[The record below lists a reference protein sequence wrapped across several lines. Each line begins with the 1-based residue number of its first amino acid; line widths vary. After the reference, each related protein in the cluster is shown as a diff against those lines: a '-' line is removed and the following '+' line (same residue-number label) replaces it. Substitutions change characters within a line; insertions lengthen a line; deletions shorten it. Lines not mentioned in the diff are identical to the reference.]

1 MNLDARV
8 EALDGPLPVIRWNW
22 DDETDILSGAMA
34 GVRKGGGLTGTI
46 ELTDDEGSVAVVD
59 VAGGRVQGLD
69 IVVWPE
75 ITEIPGLAAPEAGRD
90 GVVMLPPRPSQP
102 GIASVEVDTTLSVA
116 ANPRHDLLHL
126 RIGTKRQ
133 VEAIRVADRLLIEV
147 DGKGRLA
154 GFWLLSVPFG
164 PEEDLV

>member
-1 MNLDARV
+1 MNLDARIDQ
-8 EALDGPLPVIRWNW
+8 LDGPLPTIRWTW

-34 GVRKGGGLTGTI
+34 GSKKSGGLTGTV

-75 ITEIPGLAAPEAGRD
+75 VTEVRGLEPPEAGRD
-90 GVVMLPPRPSQP
+90 GVIVLPPRPSQP
-102 GIASVEVDTTLSVA
+102 GIAAVEVDTTLSVA
-116 ANPRHDLLHL
+116 ANPRHDTLHL

-133 VEAIRVADRLLIEV
+133 VEAVRVADGLLVEV

-154 GFWLLSVPFG
+154 GFWLLNVPFG
-164 PEEDLV
+164 PEGDPA

>member
-1 MNLDARV
+1 MNLDARIDP
-8 EALDGPLPVIRWNW
+8 LDGPLPTIRWTW

-34 GVRKGGGLTGTI
+34 GSKKGGGLTGTV

-75 ITEIPGLAAPEAGRD
+75 VTEVRGLEAPEAGRD
-90 GVVMLPPRPSQP
+90 GVIVLPPRPSQP
-102 GIASVEVDTTLSVA
+102 GIAAVEVDTTLSVA
-116 ANPRHDLLHL
+116 ANPRHDTLHL

-133 VEAIRVADRLLIEV
+133 VEAVRVADGLLVEV

-164 PEEDLV
+164 PEGDPA

>member
-1 MNLDARV
+1 MNLDARID
-8 EALDGPLPVIRWNW
+8 ALDGPLPTIKWTW

-34 GVRKGGGLTGTI
+34 GARKSGGLTGTI

-75 ITEIPGLAAPEAGRD
+75 VTEIAGLEAPEASRD
-90 GVVMLPPRPSQP
+90 GVVMLPPRQSQP
-102 GIASVEVDTTLSVA
+102 GISAVEVDTTLSVA
-116 ANPRHDLLHL
+116 ANPRHDLLHV

-133 VEAIRVADRLLIEV
+133 VEVVRVADRLLIEV

-154 GFWLLSVPFG
+154 GFWLLAVPFG
-164 PEEDLV
+164 PDEDLA

>member
-1 MNLDARV
+1 MNLDARIDP
-8 EALDGPLPVIRWNW
+8 LDGPLPTIRWDW
-22 DDETDILSGAMA
+22 DDETDILSGAMD
-34 GVRKGGGLTGTI
+34 GVRKSGGLTGTI

-75 ITEIPGLAAPEAGRD
+75 VSEVATLAAPEASRD
-90 GVVMLPPRPSQP
+90 GVVILPPRPSQP
-102 GIASVEVDTTLSVA
+102 GIAAVEVDTTLSVS

-164 PEEDLV
+164 PDGDPT

>member
-1 MNLDARV
+1 MNLDARI
-8 EALDGPLPVIRWNW
+8 EALDGPLPAIRWTW

-34 GVRKGGGLTGTI
+34 GLKKSGGLTGTI

-59 VAGGRVQGLD
+59 VAGGRIQGID

-75 ITEIPGLAAPEAGRD
+75 VTEVPGLTPPEASRD
-90 GVVMLPPRPSQP
+90 GVVTLPPRQSQP
-102 GIASVEVDTTLSVA
+102 GIASVEVDTTLSVS
-116 ANPRHDLLHL
+116 ANPRHDTLHL

-133 VEAIRVADRLLIEV
+133 VEAVRVADHLLVEV

-164 PEEDLV
+164 PEGDPA

>member
-1 MNLDARV
+1 M
-8 EALDGPLPVIRWNW
+8 
-22 DDETDILSGAMA
+22 
-34 GVRKGGGLTGTI
+34 
-46 ELTDDEGSVAVVD
+46 VD

-75 ITEIPGLAAPEAGRD
+75 VSEIPNLQPPEASRD

-102 GIASVEVDTTLSVA
+102 GIAAVEVDTTLSVS
-116 ANPRHDLLHL
+116 ANPRHDTLHL

-154 GFWLLSVPFG
+154 GFWLLQVPFG
-164 PEEDLV
+164 PDGDPV

>member
-1 MNLDARV
+1 MNLDARID
-8 EALDGPLPVIRWNW
+8 ALDGPLPTIKWNW

-34 GVRKGGGLTGTI
+34 GARKSGGLTGTI

-59 VAGGRVQGLD
+59 VAGGRIQGLD

-75 ITEIPGLAAPEAGRD
+75 VTELHDLEAPEAARD
-90 GVVMLPPRPSQP
+90 GVVILPPRPSQP
-102 GIASVEVDTTLSVA
+102 GIAAVEVDTTLSVS

-133 VEAIRVADRLLIEV
+133 VEVIRTADRLLIEV

-154 GFWLLSVPFG
+154 GFWLLNVPFA
-164 PEEDLV
+164 PEGDLI

>member
-1 MNLDARV
+1 MNLDARITD
-8 EALDGPLPVIRWNW
+8 LDGPLPTIRWNW

-34 GVRKGGGLTGTI
+34 GARKGGGLTGTI
-46 ELTDDEGSVAVVD
+46 ELTDDEGSIAVVD

-75 ITEIPGLAAPEAGRD
+75 VTEVTGLEAPEASRD
-90 GVVMLPPRPSQP
+90 GSIILPPRPSQP
-102 GIASVEVDTTLSVA
+102 GIAAVEVDTTLSVA
-116 ANPRHDLLHL
+116 ANPRHDTLHL

-133 VEAIRVADRLLIEV
+133 VEVVRVADRFLIEV

-154 GFWLLSVPFG
+154 GFWLLNVPFG
-164 PEEDLV
+164 PEDDLV